1 MAAVEALI
9 AAVVAAAPAAIAV
22 SVVVAPVAI
31 VAVMAAV
38 EAACW
43 PMPRA
48 LFSPSGS
55 SDVKISPSL
64 FKSVSLSLL
73 IAAARTALP
82 TF

>member
-1 MAAVEALI
+1 
-9 AAVVAAAPAAIAV
+9 
-22 SVVVAPVAI
+22 
-31 VAVMAAV
+31 
-38 EAACW
+38 
-43 PMPRA
+43 MPRA
-48 LFSPSGS
+48 LFSASGS